1 MRQPFVSEM
10 LFPDKGVFI
19 GIKYYQTKEEG
30 MKTVKALMM
39 VLVSAFVVAT
49 LALPV
54 WAFNPQPEPPGK
66 QNSLQT
72 NQPAQLKLQGSIT
85 KIQGNNL
92 VLRDAAGKLHTIGIL
107 AGSPEDK
114 ARFGRLKIG
123 GTVRI
128 EGGRLFTPQQ

>member
-1 MRQPFVSEM
+1 
-10 LFPDKGVFI
+10 
-19 GIKYYQTKEEG
+19 

-39 VLVSAFVVAT
+39 VLVSAFAVVT

-54 WAFNPQPEPPGK
+54 CAFNPQPEPPGK

>member
-1 MRQPFVSEM
+1 
-10 LFPDKGVFI
+10 
-19 GIKYYQTKEEG
+19 

-66 QNSLQT
+66 PNSLLT
-72 NQPAQLKLQGSIT
+72 NQPAQLKLQGTIT
-85 KIQGNNL
+85 KILGSNI

-114 ARFGRLKIG
+114 GRFGRLKIG
-123 GTVRI
+123 DTVRI